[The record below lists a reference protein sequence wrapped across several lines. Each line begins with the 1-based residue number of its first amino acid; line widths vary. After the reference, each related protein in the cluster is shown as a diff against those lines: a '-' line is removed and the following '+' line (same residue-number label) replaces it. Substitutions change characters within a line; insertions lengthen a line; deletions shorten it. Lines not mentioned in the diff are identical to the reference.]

1 MLTDRTSKKSTGL
14 TPDQT
19 VERNRVTDAFLL
31 MFPEFRS
38 LLRLTVTG
46 RTDGSTYYTG
56 AKSEFDKLHPN
67 RFPDVEQIYTPR
79 FVYSKGKRII
89 PDFFSK
95 IDPAE
100 QAKMLPALYQF
111 AKAVEAYVKENPN
124 DKFYFIELL
133 RDGSIDQNKLIRT
146 LSPVKFVL
154 VNQNKGKLTLNLD
167 EDVTQEHALAQS
179 QTGTGLIKAAFDQN
193 VDEVWKAIE
202 KTYTQGALSNKDD
215 AKVRAAG
222 FASDMPAVYWKIVQR
237 ILDGKLTIHQSMAF
251 VVRYTESGVDLNN
264 YMLVDN
270 KTTIPEYFGL
280 GIENIEKLS
289 KNRRADLVKIQ
300 NDLILLQLTGEMTE
314 SDAVGIFE
322 ELKKLNKISMA
333 SKDLKNL
340 INERKAISNRVL
352 TSKTGESKK
361 GSFYD
366 FDETIIQDGKNFVLA
381 TNPSTGETIKISS
394 SEYPVLGPK
403 YAELGYK
410 FNFDDFAKVKGGK
423 PGPFFKDMKKKVKK
437 YGPENVFILTAR
449 PPSANIAIHAW
460 LKSKGIDIPIENITG
475 LGDGTG
481 DAKAQ
486 FMIDKFAEGYN
497 DVLFVDDAK
506 TNTDAVR
513 DALNQLPL
521 KSKVIQAVIDQYDIK
536 SEIVKNK
543 IKFSKTASKDFN
555 NMLERTIGVGA
566 HKIFSQAEAR
576 RRGKNKG
583 KWEFFV
589 PPSAEDFKG
598 LIYRFLGTG
607 KQGDKDALWFKNNLF
622 KPYSEGIRAWNTY
635 KQNMAE
641 EYSSLKKN
649 FPNAVKILNEK
660 AGGTKF
666 TNDTAIRVYLWKKAG
681 FDIPGISKTAQ
692 TKLLNHI
699 KKNPELMA
707 FAEGISKITR
717 TEKGY
722 IKPNDYWTAET
733 IASDLNNVV
742 NKVGR
747 KQFLEEWSAN
757 KDAVFS
763 PENLNK
769 IEATY
774 GTPTREALE
783 NMLYRMETGRN
794 RTSSQDKNVSGLLNW
809 INGSVGAVM
818 FLNMRSALLQT
829 ISMVNFIN
837 FGDNNMFK
845 AAAAFANQRQYWK
858 DFLTIFYSDQL
869 KQRRAGLQIDVSAS
883 ELSKAFAESGNKP
896 QAIIAY
902 LLEKGFTPTRIADS
916 FAIAAGGST
925 FYRNR
930 INTYVSRGMSKAEAE
945 SQAFLDFQEIAE
957 ETQQSSRP
965 DMISQQQ
972 AGTLGRIILAW
983 QNTPM
988 QMTRLTKKAYSDIV
1002 NNRGDMK
1009 ANISQVLYYG
1019 IAQNILFGTL
1029 QSGLAFLMFG
1039 SDMEDEK
1046 IKDKQLR
1053 VINGTLD
1060 SFLRGTG
1067 IYGAGFSTLKN
1078 TLLQWEAQRKK
1089 GYGQQDWAKVNLE
1102 LLSLSPPI
1110 GSKFRKIN
1118 SAIKTYEYNKG
1129 VPQKLKYRI
1138 ENPML
1143 AVYANIIEAGTN
1155 IPLARA
1161 INKANNIEEALT
1173 GNHELWQRVALF
1185 AGWNRWDL
1193 GILDEELEDARQSVR
1208 DDKQKQ
1214 KEIDK
1219 IKKKEDA
1226 KREKERLKK
1235 LEEERKKKEGIK
1247 NIQCS
1252 GVKSNG
1258 KRCGIMIETKSKTA
1272 LCVHHKEFKDGMD
1285 RDNDGIKEYR
1295 CTGIKGDGKR
1305 CNNKTENKN
1314 KKCYAHQ

>member
-1 MLTDRTSKKSTGL
+1 
-14 TPDQT
+14 
-19 VERNRVTDAFLL
+19 
-31 MFPEFRS
+31 
-38 LLRLTVTG
+38 
-46 RTDGSTYYTG
+46 
-56 AKSEFDKLHPN
+56 
-67 RFPDVEQIYTPR
+67 
-79 FVYSKGKRII
+79 
-89 PDFFSK
+89 
-95 IDPAE
+95 
-100 QAKMLPALYQF
+100 
-111 AKAVEAYVKENPN
+111 
-124 DKFYFIELL
+124 
-133 RDGSIDQNKLIRT
+133 
-146 LSPVKFVL
+146 
-154 VNQNKGKLTLNLD
+154 
-167 EDVTQEHALAQS
+167 
-179 QTGTGLIKAAFDQN
+179 
-193 VDEVWKAIE
+193 
-202 KTYTQGALSNKDD
+202 
-215 AKVRAAG
+215 
-222 FASDMPAVYWKIVQR
+222 
-237 ILDGKLTIHQSMAF
+237 
-251 VVRYTESGVDLNN
+251 
-264 YMLVDN
+264 
-270 KTTIPEYFGL
+270 
-280 GIENIEKLS
+280 
-289 KNRRADLVKIQ
+289 
-300 NDLILLQLTGEMTE
+300 
-314 SDAVGIFE
+314 
-322 ELKKLNKISMA
+322 
-333 SKDLKNL
+333 
-340 INERKAISNRVL
+340 
-352 TSKTGESKK
+352 
-361 GSFYD
+361 
-366 FDETIIQDGKNFVLA
+366 
-381 TNPSTGETIKISS
+381 
-394 SEYPVLGPK
+394 
-403 YAELGYK
+403 
-410 FNFDDFAKVKGGK
+410 
-423 PGPFFKDMKKKVKK
+423 
-437 YGPENVFILTAR
+437 
-449 PPSANIAIHAW
+449 
-460 LKSKGIDIPIENITG
+460 
-475 LGDGTG
+475 
-481 DAKAQ
+481 
-486 FMIDKFAEGYN
+486 
-497 DVLFVDDAK
+497 
-506 TNTDAVR
+506 
-513 DALNQLPL
+513 
-521 KSKVIQAVIDQYDIK
+521 
-536 SEIVKNK
+536 
-543 IKFSKTASKDFN
+543 
-555 NMLERTIGVGA
+555 
-566 HKIFSQAEAR
+566 
-576 RRGKNKG
+576 
-583 KWEFFV
+583 
-589 PPSAEDFKG
+589 
-598 LIYRFLGTG
+598 
-607 KQGDKDALWFKNNLF
+607 
-622 KPYSEGIRAWNTY
+622 
-635 KQNMAE
+635 
-641 EYSSLKKN
+641 
-649 FPNAVKILNEK
+649 
-660 AGGTKF
+660 
-666 TNDTAIRVYLWKKAG
+666 
-681 FDIPGISKTAQ
+681 
-692 TKLLNHI
+692 
-699 KKNPELMA
+699 
-707 FAEGISKITR
+707 
-717 TEKGY
+717 
-722 IKPNDYWTAET
+722 
-733 IASDLNNVV
+733 
-742 NKVGR
+742 
-747 KQFLEEWSAN
+747 
-757 KDAVFS
+757 
-763 PENLNK
+763 
-769 IEATY
+769 
-774 GTPTREALE
+774 
-783 NMLYRMETGRN
+783 MLYRMETGRN